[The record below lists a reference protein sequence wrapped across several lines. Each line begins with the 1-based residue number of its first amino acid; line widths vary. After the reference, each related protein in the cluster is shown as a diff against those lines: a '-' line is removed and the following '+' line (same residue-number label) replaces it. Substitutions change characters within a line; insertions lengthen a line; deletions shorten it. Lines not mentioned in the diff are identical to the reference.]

1 MASGMGFF
9 LQITGFVVVS
19 IVAVRSLGYEAS
31 MTEEFGGL
39 VAGGLLFLLGSWCK
53 PGKKK

>member
-9 LQITGFVVVS
+9 LQVTGFVVVS
-19 IVAVRSLGYEAS
+19 VVAVLSLGYGAS
-31 MTEEFGGL
+31 MTVEFGGL

-53 PGKKK
+53 PGKRK